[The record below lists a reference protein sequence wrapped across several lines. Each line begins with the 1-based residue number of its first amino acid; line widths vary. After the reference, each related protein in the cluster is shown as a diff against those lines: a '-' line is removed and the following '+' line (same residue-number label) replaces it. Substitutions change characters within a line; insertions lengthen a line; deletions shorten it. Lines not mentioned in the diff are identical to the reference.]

1 MWERGEEREGGGRD
15 ENCSSSTTSTTIR
28 QYVRCVQMRA
38 EIILHGSEPISSLV
52 AYSNY
57 AFSLLPRLFGHAFT
71 IPPWSFTARYINYY
85 PHHVIRFRLSSPLFP
100 CPCVNYFAH
109 SERPTRF
116 EIFFLSFSSSFIEN
130 YLQIFLT

>member
-85 PHHVIRFRLSSPLFP
+85 PHHVIRFRLSSPCFP
-100 CPCVNYFAH
+100 VPVLITSRIQ
-109 SERPTRF
+109 SELVSKF
-116 EIFFLSFSSSFIEN
+116 FFFLSLARSLKI
-130 YLQIFLT
+130 IFKFF

>member
-109 SERPTRF
+109 SERTRF